1 MTAERPGATAGTR
14 STSPVPHRGP
24 STAWTLGGPAL
35 IVAVTTAVAL
45 SWSGDLPDPVAT
57 HIGPTG
63 EPDNFGPLL
72 PHVLAPGG
80 IVMAFGLFMWSVAYF
95 AGRAAFVRRIAAMAA
110 VWFAGMLMG
119 TVLGSLA
126 LQRGLAD
133 ATDTPSTDGVVAIAF
148 AAASVL
154 GVAAAYLIPGDAPQ
168 PTRAPVPPG
177 APTLDLD
184 PDEQVTWV
192 RDAGQRAF
200 LIISA
205 VAVAGTTAMAAAFD
219 TWGVA
224 LIGVAVAA
232 LMAAVMRWTVVVDR
246 RGLTVR
252 SLLRRPRVVVPLDEV
267 LQASVSNV
275 RPLVEFGGWGL
286 RVGRRGRV
294 GVVVRAG
301 EALEVE
307 RTGGRVFVVTVDDAA
322 TAAALLNSLAARSR
336 A

>member
-1 MTAERPGATAGTR
+1 MTADRPGAIAGSR
-14 STSPVPHRGP
+14 SPSPVPHRGP
-24 STAWTLGGPAL
+24 STAWTLGAPAVV
-35 IVAVTTAVAL
+35 VAATTAVAL
-45 SWSGDLPDPVAT
+45 SWAGDLPDPVAT

-80 IVMAFGLFMWSVAYF
+80 ITMAFGLFMWSVAYF
-95 AGRAAFVRRIAAMAA
+95 AGRAAFVRRIAAGAA
-110 VWFAGMLMG
+110 VWFAGSIMG
-119 TVLGSLA
+119 TILGSLA
-126 LQRGLAD
+126 VQRGLAD
-133 ATDTPSTDGVVAIAF
+133 AADTPSTDGAVATAF

-154 GVAAAYLIPGDAPQ
+154 AVLAAWLTPGDAHQ
-168 PTRAPVPPG
+168 PTSAPVPPG
-177 APTLDLD
+177 VPTLDLE
-184 PDEQVTWV
+184 PDEQVSWV
-192 RDAGQRAF
+192 RDVGQRAF
-200 LIISA
+200 LVVSA
-205 VAVAGTTAMAAAFD
+205 VAVAGTTVMAVAFD
-219 TWGVA
+219 TWGVV

-232 LMAAVMRWTVVVDR
+232 LMAAVMRWTVVVDQ

-267 LQASVSNV
+267 LQASVSSV

-294 GVVVRAG
+294 GVVVRGG

-307 RTGGRVFVVTVDDAA
+307 RTGDRVFVVTVDDAT

-336 A
+336 S